1 MHKTVCTAKK
11 AYNTPKLVLLR
22 NKAPLGRVEI
32 MEMCSIDTDTHE
44 RLRTAILNGDYGITT
59 IGKKRGTKFV
69 IEETVIP
76 KSDNEIAEE
85 IYLFLKESDKEHS
98 WKEIADVLDIE
109 NYEIRSSNIQSI
121 IKKNHGDFSRGSK
134 RGLWCVP
141 PICEEKIYLVT
152 EADLKAFYHA
162 MGRVADALMKAV
174 KEIDDPDLSHF
185 FENTWDDNVGG
196 TFEYMFEGQKL
207 RSHSYWNSKIPANL
221 GKAYSN
227 RYNVGKAYS
236 NRYNGLGW
244 IE

>member
-1 MHKTVCTAKK
+1 M
-11 AYNTPKLVLLR
+11 NKLERMCESVKNKLEM

-32 MEMCSIDTDTHE
+32 MEMCSIDTDTYE

-141 PICEEKIYLVT
+141 PTGILMDEEKLYLVT
-152 EADLKAFYHA
+152 EADLKAFYNA
-162 MGRVADALMKAV
+162 KGRVADALLNCFIANANITRHEFV
-174 KEIDDPDLSHF
+174 
-185 FENTWDDNVGG
+185 NVWDDNVGG
-196 TFEYMFEGQKL
+196 TFEYMLRGQKL
-207 RSHSYWNSKIPANL
+207 RSQDYESL
-221 GKAYSN
+221 E
-227 RYNVGKAYS
+227 V
-236 NRYNGLGW
+236 